1 MDFYEPWEL
10 IPFGRTYVP
19 IYALLAFNTT
29 NSSPILPALL
39 LLRNERLVRDR
50 NERIGLY

>member
-10 IPFGRTYVP
+10 IPFGRTYIP
-19 IYALLAFNTT
+19 IYALLALQTDAT
-29 NSSPILPALL
+29 PILPALL

-50 NERIGLY
+50 NNRIGLY